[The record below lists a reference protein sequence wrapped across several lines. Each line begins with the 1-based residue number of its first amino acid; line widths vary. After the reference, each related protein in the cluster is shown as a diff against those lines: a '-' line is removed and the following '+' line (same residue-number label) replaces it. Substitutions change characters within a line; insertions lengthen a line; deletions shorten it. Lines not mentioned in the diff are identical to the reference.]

1 MFEYLSDYIE
11 QGLKLVLGDELKQLI
26 NSIGALKNIPKGTN
40 LVSEG
45 DMINSLYYIY
55 KGIVR
60 GYYIDS
66 DGNDITK
73 CFSSETDFVCAEKL
87 LKEGEATYNVECLE
101 DSICIEIPYS
111 VILRGI
117 EADDEMRAFSNKF
130 TKKQVIILDERQ
142 RGLLMK
148 TAMDRYLDF
157 KRDYSA
163 IENRISQEHIA
174 SYIGVRASSLS
185 RLKRK
190 MKTE

>member
-1 MFEYLSDYIE
+1 MSEYLSYYIE
-11 QGLKLVLGDELKQLI
+11 QGLKLVLGEELKHLI
-26 NSIGALKNIPKGTN
+26 NSIGALKNIPKGTI

-45 DMINSLYYIY
+45 DMINSLYYIC

-66 DGNDITK
+66 NGNDITK
-73 CFSSETDFVCAEKL
+73 CFASETDFVCAEKL

-101 DSICIEIPYS
+101 DSICIQIPYS

-117 EADDEMRAFSNKF
+117 EADDEMKSLSNKLI
-130 TKKQVIILDERQ
+130 KNQVIILDARQ

-148 TAMDRYLDF
+148 NAMDRYLDF

-174 SYIGVRASSLS
+174 SYIGIRASSLS
-185 RLKRK
+185 RLKRN